1 MTTTKK
7 KNKKEHTM
15 SDPFATPAAP
25 SGGIDLKDH
34 LGALLLFTVHSVE
47 EGIQTVHGAS
57 SAIRCDVAVLDG
69 ANKGDEHADTLIFP
83 KVLQS
88 QLRKAVGQKVLG
100 RLGQGQAKPGQ
111 SAPWILTDPT
121 DEDRK
126 AGVEYLS
133 NGFAAPAASAP
144 F

>member
-1 MTTTKK
+1 
-7 KNKKEHTM
+7 M

-25 SGGIDLKDH
+25 SGGIDLKEH
-34 LGALLLFTVHSVE
+34 KGSLLLITVHSVE
-47 EGIQTVHGAS
+47 TGIQTVHGLS
-57 SAIRCDVAVLDG
+57 DAIRCDVAVLDG
-69 ANKGDEHADTLIFP
+69 NGQGEEYADTLIFP

-111 SAPWILTDPT
+111 SAPWVLEDPT
-121 DEDRK
+121 DADRK

-133 NGFAAPAASAP
+133 NGFSAPAASAP